1 MAQVVIYRTDQ
12 AALGVTVPGINMPNE
27 SWDILEG
34 GERTVEGLVVNP
46 GGGLPQ
52 RALGGIAKRG
62 PATIKKLWTPTIF
75 LVFRELEEGAGFTPI
90 VITYSVKLNVNAPA
104 VFADTYTGIIG
115 NVERPPYDADKSEK
129 AYLTVTCDL
138 DGDSQIQVT

>member
-12 AALGVTVPGINMPNE
+12 ASIGVTVPGINMPNE
-27 SWDILEG
+27 SWDVLEG
-34 GERTVEGLVVNP
+34 GSRTVEGLTVNP

-75 LVFRELEEGAGFTPI
+75 LVFKELEEAAGFTPI
-90 VITYSVKLNVNAPA
+90 VITYSVKLNMNAPA
-104 VFADTYTGIIG
+104 VFTETYTGIIG
-115 NVERPPYDADKSEK
+115 NVERPGYDAAKSEP
-129 AYLTVTCDL
+129 AYMMIACDL
-138 DGDSQIQVT
+138 DGDAQ

>member
-12 AALGVTVPGINMPNE
+12 ASIGVTVPGLNMPNE

-34 GERTVEGLVVNP
+34 AERTVEGLMVNP

-75 LVFRELEEGAGFTPI
+75 LVFKELEEAAGFTPLT
-90 VITYSVKLNVNAPA
+90 ITYSVKLNMNAAA
-104 VFADTYTGIIG
+104 VFSETYSGIIG
-115 NVERPPYDADKSEK
+115 NVERPNYDADKSEL
-129 AYLTVTCDL
+129 AYMTLSADL
-138 DGDSQIQVT
+138 DGDAQ